1 MTLRG
6 TAREHAD
13 VSALI
18 PWYANETI
26 GEDERR
32 RVEAHIDGCEKC
44 RRELAEQRRLREAM
58 SSDTAVEYMPAA
70 SLNRLRARLDGIAAA
85 EPENPAASRGRS
97 GASRGWIAAS
107 HGWIAASHGRIA
119 ASHGRIRAISWQ
131 GLMAASVALMA
142 VALSFLAADRF
153 QTRAHAGADY
163 YTVTSSAQRP
173 PGEVIRAVFAPT
185 ATLAELQGMLGEAKL
200 RIVAGPTEAGV
211 YSLAQTDPRGSVSS
225 SLALLRGHAKVRFA
239 ESTRPD
245 PVPGVKPSG
254 PSRDP

>member
-13 VSALI
+13 ISALI

-32 RVEAHIDGCEKC
+32 RVEAHLDGCEKC
-44 RRELAEQRRLREAM
+44 RRELVEQQHLREAM

-70 SLNRLRARLDGIAAA
+70 SLNRLRARLDGIEAA
-85 EPENPAASRGRS
+85 ERENPAASRGRI
-97 GASRGWIAAS
+97 G
-107 HGWIAASHGRIA
+107 

-153 QTRAHAGADY
+153 QTRARAGADY
-163 YTVTSSAQRP
+163 YTVTSSTQRP
-173 PGEVIRAVFAPT
+173 AGEVIRAVFAPT
-185 ATLAELQGMLGEAKL
+185 ATLAELQGMLGDAKL